1 MTIGFKEIDGKMYYF
16 NEIGEMGTYWQYVHK
31 KWYYFA
37 ASGEMKRGWLK
48 DAGKWY
54 YLDQKTGE
62 MAIGVKRIDGIEY
75 RFNDGGVMATGWETS
90 DGNGTIIQLAENS
103 KKAG

>member
-1 MTIGFKEIDGKMYYF
+1 
-16 NEIGEMGTYWQYVHK
+16 
-31 KWYYFA
+31 
-37 ASGEMKRGWLK
+37 MKRGWLK

-90 DGNGTIIQLAENS
+90 DGKWYYYTTSGELKKRLA
-103 KKAG
+103 KI